1 MQRLLPKIKISL
13 SKAEMKPLLQG
24 IALCFTL
31 VIIGVAAAEYQLNSL
46 TLRSSHNQSFNVTKQ
61 QGIYTIYVLGKSERF
76 SGLYAQADFKQSAE
90 KIELKHNLFSVTI
103 PTKIQYNFEP
113 IRHWPETWR
122 KQFVAEAYKTKHSFL
137 GYYHE
142 LEPSLTA
149 ARLWINDK
157 INRIRQLLAG
167 NRQ

>member
-1 MQRLLPKIKISL
+1 MFSQDIAVKLNDFGVILPLFLLDFF
-13 SKAEMKPLLQG
+13 QF
-24 IALCFTL
+24 CFCN
-31 VIIGVAAAEYQLNSL
+31 AND
-46 TLRSSHNQSFNVTKQ
+46 
-61 QGIYTIYVLGKSERF
+61 TIYVLGKSERF

-90 KIELKHNLFSVTI
+90 KIDLKHNLFSVTI

>member
-1 MQRLLPKIKISL
+1 MFLQDIAVKLNDFGVLVPFSLLDFF
-13 SKAEMKPLLQG
+13 QF
-24 IALCFTL
+24 CFCN
-31 VIIGVAAAEYQLNSL
+31 AND
-46 TLRSSHNQSFNVTKQ
+46 
-61 QGIYTIYVLGKSERF
+61 TIYVLGKSERF

-90 KIELKHNLFSVTI
+90 KIDLKHNLFSVTI

>member
-1 MQRLLPKIKISL
+1 MFVSL

-31 VIIGVAAAEYQLNSL
+31 IIIGVAAAEYQLNSL
-46 TLRSSHNQSFNVTKQ
+46 TLRHSHNQSFNLTNQ
-61 QGIYTIYVLGKSERF
+61 HGMYTIYVLWKSERF
-76 SGLYAQADFKQSAE
+76 SALYSLASFEQSDGE
-90 KIELKHNLFSVTI
+90 IVLKHSQFSMTI
-103 PTKIQYNFEP
+103 PTMIQYNFEP

-122 KQFVAEAYKTKHSFL
+122 KQFVAEAYKTKQSFL
-137 GYYHE
+137 DYYHE
-142 LEPSLTA
+142 LEPALKIA
-149 ARLWINDK
+149 HLWVSDK